1 MGRLIPRFMV
11 DTGIAGMARVV
22 TTRVTATTKVTDMRT
37 TAAGTGTTIT
47 VAAASG
53 WTVRAG

>member
-1 MGRLIPRFMV
+1 MIPRFMV